1 MFARRWPVGPR
12 QQAVVA
18 GSRTGRACSWALR
31 ERSRLLPG
39 PEYPLRLPA
48 RLRGKDMATLTK
60 ADLSAA
66 VGEEVGLRKRDAAE
80 LMDTLIE
87 TICARLEAGDPV
99 MISSFGTFIVRD
111 KVARMGRNPKTGEAA
126 RIPAR
131 RVVTFRASQVLRKR
145 IAAGVTGAL
154 SDAHAGM

>member
-1 MFARRWPVGPR
+1 MFARRGRLGPR

-18 GSRTGRACSWALR
+18 GSRAGRACSSALR

-60 ADLSAA
+60 TDLSAA
-66 VGEEVGLRKRDAAE
+66 VREEVGLRERDAAE

-87 TICARLEAGDPV
+87 AICARLEAGEPV
-99 MISSFGTFIVRD
+99 MISGFGTFIVRE
-111 KVARMGRNPKTGEAA
+111 KSARMGRNPKTGEAV
-126 RIPAR
+126 RIAPR
-131 RVVTFRASQVLRKR
+131 RAVTFRASQVLKKR
-145 IAAGVTGAL
+145 IAAGVVGAL
-154 SDAHAGM
+154 SDARTEK

>member
-1 MFARRWPVGPR
+1 MFAPQMRLGPR

-18 GSRTGRACSWALR
+18 GSRAGRACSSALR

-39 PEYPLRLPA
+39 PKYPLRLPA

-66 VGEEVGLRKRDAAE
+66 VREEVGLRGRDAAE

-87 TICARLEAGDPV
+87 TICERLAAREPV
-99 MISSFGTFIVRD
+99 MISGFGTFIVRD

-131 RVVTFRASQVLRKR
+131 RAVTFRASQVLKKR
-145 IAAGVTGAL
+145 IAAGVAGAL